1 MLFENDVDIFH
12 MLYAS
17 DLQVQYPISKTPR
30 TVYDV
35 KNLMGLTLPEEECLN
50 MVISRALTHFSL
62 SSASRAEKNKSKF
75 LYRYIK

>member
-1 MLFENDVDIFH
+1 MFFENDVDIFH
-12 MLYAS
+12 MHL
-17 DLQVQYPISKTPR
+17 QYPISKTPR
-30 TVYDV
+30 TVYDA
-35 KNLMGLTLPEEECLN
+35 KILMGLTLPEEECLN

>member
-12 MLYAS
+12 MLDAS
-17 DLQVQYPISKTPR
+17 DLQYPISNTPR
-30 TVYDV
+30 TVFDV
-35 KNLMGLTLPEEECLN
+35 KNLMGLTLPVEECLN
-50 MVISRALTHFSL
+50 MVISRALTHISL